1 MTLLLTIISLLL
13 IIISPVEALPM
24 FLKQYEAHPLHK
36 PELVDCSLCHKGE
49 GYGNQR
55 NEFGKAFAK
64 NKYKITEDLICKFP
78 DRFKQAK

>member
-1 MTLLLTIISLLL
+1 MTILLTIVCLLYV
-13 IIISPVEALPM
+13 SMTPAKALPM

-36 PELVDCSLCHKGE
+36 AELVDCSLCHKGE

-64 NKYKITEDLICKFP
+64 NKYKITDDLICKFP